1 MYSCSSAVIGMVQF
15 FLFFDRAQEIEHAL
29 ERGGGAVGLA
39 FDAREKRDLYLGVGV
54 VH

>member
-1 MYSCSSAVIGMVQF
+1 LSFQ
-15 FLFFDRAQEIEHAL
+15 FLFRVLKFPPQRQDAL

-39 FDAREKRDLYLGVGV
+39 FDAAQERYLNLGVCV